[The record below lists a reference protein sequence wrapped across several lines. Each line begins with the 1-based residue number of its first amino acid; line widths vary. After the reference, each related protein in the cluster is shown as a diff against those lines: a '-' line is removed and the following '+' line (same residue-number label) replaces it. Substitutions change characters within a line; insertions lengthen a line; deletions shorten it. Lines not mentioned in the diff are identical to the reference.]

1 MWALALGHDLVISM
15 LNLYIYFFSINQQI
29 MKLRLRVE
37 RFKPTID

>member
-15 LNLYIYFFSINQQI
+15 LNLYIFSINQQI